1 LHWLIADANA
11 SLVAEPL
18 ERGLTLY
25 DDPWG
30 VLTNA
35 PSFPHH
41 VSRLADYMQLS
52 PSDPHNRLCPEIPM
66 QVYANGLGAMGL
78 PGDFSSASRFVRAV
92 FASGNTRREDTKKG
106 SINRFFHVMD
116 TVSVPNGCILRGDGK
131 PIRTVYTSCM
141 DAQRMRY
148 YYTTYDS
155 RGIRCVAPAQA
166 ALDGER
172 PVRYN
177 RVSCEGEK

>member
-1 LHWLIADANA
+1 
-11 SLVAEPL
+11 
-18 ERGLTLY
+18 
-25 DDPWG
+25 
-30 VLTNA
+30 
-35 PSFPHH
+35 
-41 VSRLADYMQLS
+41 MQLS
-52 PSDPHNRLCPEIPM
+52 ASDPHNRLCPVIPM

-78 PGDFSSASRFVRAV
+78 PGDFSSASRFLRAV

-106 SINRFFHVMD
+106 SINRFFYVMD

-148 YYTTYDS
+148 YYTTYAS